1 MDSSTTAPT
10 ASASARA
17 STQASS
23 AVRPGL
29 SESRTHT
36 TGGDK
41 IVARQ
46 VAGTLSD
53 DAFQKILEEGRH
65 ISGLLAHPLAGVKKL
80 LNLLIPSLGHIDGHD
95 VVVDAMSNDLA
106 VTALGYTPRADAG
119 GYARHLSPETCLRT
133 CGRV

>member
-1 MDSSTTAPT
+1 MRQEAEALNKTMDSSTTAPT
-10 ASASARA
+10 AVASARA

-23 AVRPGL
+23 TTRPGL

-46 VAGTLSD
+46 VAGTLTD

-65 ISGLLAHPLAGVKKL
+65 ISGLLAHPPAGVKKL
-80 LNLLIPSLGHIDGHD
+80 ANFLIPTLGHIDGHD
-95 VVVDAMSNDLA
+95 VVVGAMSNDPA

-119 GYARHLSPETCLRT
+119 GY
-133 CGRV
+133 V